1 MPAESP
7 ASLACHHVTF
17 PCPSSFSRI
26 WPWIRSRV
34 RPTSVSEIN
43 LHNCAIWVKSRF
55 DPDLIPIIWSM
66 RMGFKNPYQLTP
78 NFARVIYL
86 LSLLSTQIL
95 RNPDH
100 HSRPTFEDIT
110 RELAIDPEALL
121 SWSQQDKATSSKA
134 AVLGAPLHEGRHL
147 YPDLQ
152 QRY

>member
-7 ASLACHHVTF
+7 ASL
-17 PCPSSFSRI
+17 
-26 WPWIRSRV
+26 
-34 RPTSVSEIN
+34 
-43 LHNCAIWVKSRF
+43 
-55 DPDLIPIIWSM
+55 DL
-66 RMGFKNPYQLTP
+66 GFKNPT
-78 NFARVIYL
+78 N
-86 LSLLSTQIL
+86 SLQTLQEWSIFYPYFPLKIL

-110 RELAIDPEALL
+110 RELATDPEALL

-147 YPDLQ
+147 YPHLQ